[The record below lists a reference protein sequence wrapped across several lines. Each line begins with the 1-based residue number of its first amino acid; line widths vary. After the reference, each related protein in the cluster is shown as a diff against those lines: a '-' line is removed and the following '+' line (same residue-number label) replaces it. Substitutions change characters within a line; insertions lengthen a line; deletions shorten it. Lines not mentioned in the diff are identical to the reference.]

1 MGIKFKLENGNV
13 REWERQ
19 KSMTSTSSIKLVTGT
34 CAWTY
39 HPQRPDDSQWL
50 AVTNHLR
57 LHAVGHTLCHGTDVR
72 QPAYREWRPCLQ
84 SPVADEDRM

>member
-1 MGIKFKLENGNV
+1 MGIKFKLGNGNV

-50 AVTNHLR
+50 
-57 LHAVGHTLCHGTDVR
+57 
-72 QPAYREWRPCLQ
+72 
-84 SPVADEDRM
+84 